1 MGIFVIICNLD
12 IHTNNRIIVSLSR
25 DSFGIYLIHNMIAL
39 SMIHLIQGWK
49 IGLYGKMFITYISV
63 LGVSWVIER
72 GIEKIPYLG
81 PTLLYKR
88 G

>member
-1 MGIFVIICNLD
+1 MFGERPETMRL
-12 IHTNNRIIVSLSR
+12 RLSR

-49 IGLYGKMFITYISV
+49 IGLYGKMFITYMFV
-63 LGVSWVIER
+63 WGVSWVIER

-81 PTLLYKR
+81 LLLLYKR

>member
-1 MGIFVIICNLD
+1 
-12 IHTNNRIIVSLSR
+12 
-25 DSFGIYLIHNMIAL
+25 MIAL